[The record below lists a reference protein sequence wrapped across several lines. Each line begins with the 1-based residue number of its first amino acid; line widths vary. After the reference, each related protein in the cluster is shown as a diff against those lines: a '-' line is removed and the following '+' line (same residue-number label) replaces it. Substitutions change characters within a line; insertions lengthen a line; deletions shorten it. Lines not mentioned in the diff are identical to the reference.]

1 MRSTQTV
8 LGLVSFLRR
17 VNCFRVRSELE
28 KELREVRDEGG
39 VIGSIIPIL
48 ELELEGGEFE

>member
-1 MRSTQTV
+1 M
-8 LGLVSFLRR
+8 SFLRR